1 MTTYIVQPGDS
12 ISKIALKYYGT
23 YSAIGTFNPIAA
35 IAAASGI
42 SNPNVISVGQVLNI
56 PDKPGAAPSSS
67 TVTVANT
74 GSGST
79 GTTAATKADASASN
93 MPAPPAAKSS
103 NMLWW
108 IIGAIAVAGGGAI
121 ALKKYKERKV
131 KKTAKA

>member
-23 YSAIGTFNPIAA
+23 YSPIGTFDPISA

-42 SNPNVISVGQVLNI
+42 ANPNVISVGQTLNI
-56 PDKPGAAPSSS
+56 PDKPGAAAPSSS
-67 TVTVANT
+67 TVTVANS

-79 GTTAATKADASASN
+79 STATKADAAASN
-93 MPAPPAAKSS
+93 TPTPPPAKSS

-108 IIGAIAVAGGGAI
+108 ILGAIAVAGGGAV
-121 ALKKYKERKV
+121 ALKKYKERKA
-131 KKTAKA
+131 KTAKV